1 MSISLTLVIIVL
13 TCLISYQAFNN
24 PEMRAKLMFRPVD
37 INNGEYYRFFTS
49 GLIHGDFSHLLF
61 NMWALYIFGE
71 TVESIF
77 VHPNGLF
84 GPVMGRVAFIAFYFS
99 AIVIANIPSYF
110 RYKDNYAYSALG
122 ASGATS
128 ALSLMYILF
137 SPWDWFIFPPLPG
150 ILIGVGFLWYSSYM
164 DKNGTDNIGH
174 NAHLTGAIYG
184 IAFILIASAILQPG
198 LLHLMVERLMAGP
211 QPFPGF

>member
-1 MSISLTLVIIVL
+1 MNITLTLVIIVL

-37 INNGEYYRFFTS
+37 IRNGEYYRFFTS

-77 VHPNGLF
+77 VHENGLF

-99 AIVIANIPSYF
+99 AIVVANIPSYF
-110 RYKDNYAYSALG
+110 RYQDNYAYSALG

-164 DKNGTDNIGH
+164 DKKGVDNIGH

-184 IAFILIASAILQPG
+184 IAFIIIVSAIKQPS
-198 LLHLMVERLMAGP
+198 LLHFMLKQLMAGP